1 MVDSLKYW
9 LIVYAST
16 LASRIISLKET
27 PKDELQDEV
36 FNQIYVDTFIKKI
49 KSFNGCIWQK
59 DNLPYGIRY
68 IQKAMNY

>member
-1 MVDSLKYW
+1 MIDSLKYW

-49 KSFNGCIWQK
+49 KSFNGCI
-59 DNLPYGIRY
+59 
-68 IQKAMNY
+68 

>member
-1 MVDSLKYW
+1 MIDSLKYW

-36 FNQIYVDTFIKKI
+36 FNQIYVDTFIKKLRVLMVAYDKKI
-49 KSFNGCIWQK
+49 TSLMAYDIYKR
-59 DNLPYGIRY
+59 L
-68 IQKAMNY
+68 